1 MTKPIARDPI
11 YRQRAF
17 EMSSPYQLSSTH
29 PVCGYQKGTP
39 LAICTPHLAALRFI
53 VRAALDSCS
62 KIRPVTRAVP
72 AAIVGTTLQATSSR
86 KVPQQ
91 SHRAR
96 PQRDQA
102 ALCVDGRIQV
112 IRECGHHDRRHRVG
126 PSHS

>member
-39 LAICTPHLAALRFI
+39 LAIRTPHLAALRFI

-62 KIRPVTRAVP
+62 
-72 AAIVGTTLQATSSR
+72 
-86 KVPQQ
+86 
-91 SHRAR
+91 
-96 PQRDQA
+96 
-102 ALCVDGRIQV
+102 
-112 IRECGHHDRRHRVG
+112 
-126 PSHS
+126 